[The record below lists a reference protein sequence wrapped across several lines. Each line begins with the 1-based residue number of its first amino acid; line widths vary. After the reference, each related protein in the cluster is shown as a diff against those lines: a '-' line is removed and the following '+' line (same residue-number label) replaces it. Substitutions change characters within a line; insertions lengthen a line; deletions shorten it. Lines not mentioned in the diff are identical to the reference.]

1 MHSHGSQIITADT
14 IHSEQD
20 VRNAIISNKI
30 VIIEYF
36 ATTSEDSKTIAPV
49 LVEYGFPPKIRTSDL
64 HLTFFFHCRQSNRED
79 NKDIMFGKVDVDEL
93 NNLAEE
99 FGVTSAPTLQLF
111 KNGERVSETTTPGPQ
126 ALLQFIASAKE

>member
-1 MHSHGSQIITADT
+1 MPVHNLQT
-14 IHSEQD
+14 EQD
-20 VRNAIISNKI
+20 VRSAIISNKI

-49 LVEYGFPPKIRTSDL
+49 LVE
-64 HLTFFFHCRQSNRED
+64 QSNRED

-93 NNLAEE
+93 NKLAEE